1 MSRGSAPAIDYVV
14 HPSGP
19 LRGEIRVP
27 GDKSIS
33 HRAVMLGAI
42 ADGDTRIRG
51 LLEGEDV
58 LATVAAFRSM
68 GVEIEGPHD
77 GEVVI
82 HGVGRE
88 GLREPAAA
96 IDLGNSGTAMRL
108 IAGLLAGQ
116 RFGSTLVGD
125 ASLSRR
131 PMRRITE
138 PLTRMGARIGTAHG
152 GTPPLTIRP
161 AGRLAPIDYA
171 SPVAS
176 AQVKSCILL
185 AGLCADGRTCVTEPA
200 PARDHTE
207 RMLAAFGADVTRE
220 DASAREGT
228 PSLRGEAAAASAR
241 QGAPSLE
248 GASPHAGEA
257 EKAEAREGMPSRED
271 APSRGLQDR
280 RRGDR
285 EGAPSLEG
293 ALACAGSRI
302 CIEGGGRLAAVEI
315 DVPGDISSAAFFL
328 AAAAGRPGSD
338 LLIRDVGVN
347 PTRAGILAI
356 LERMGADVTRSNP
369 RTAGGEPVAD
379 LRVRGTE
386 LRGVDVDPA
395 LVPLAIDEF
404 PAVFVAAAGAR
415 GVTRVTGAG
424 ELRVK
429 ESDRIAVSAAALAAL
444 GVPAQATGDGMVIEG
459 GAMSGGEVDSAADH
473 RIAMAFATVSA
484 GAPVRVRNCRNVAT
498 SFPGFEAVADAVGL
512 HVEVVD
518 GRD

>member
-1 MSRGSAPAIDYVV
+1 MNGQPPLDGADPPIVDYVV

-42 ADGDTRIRG
+42 ADGDTRIGG

-58 LATVAAFRSM
+58 LATVAAFRAM

-77 GEVVI
+77 GEAVI

-88 GLREPAAA
+88 GLRAPAAA

-108 IAGLLAGQ
+108 LAGLLAGQ
-116 RFGSTLVGD
+116 GFGAVLVGD

-138 PLTRMGARIGTAHG
+138 PLSRMGARIGTADG

-161 AGRLAPIDYA
+161 GGRLAPIDYA

-185 AGLCADGRTCVTEPA
+185 AGLYADGRTCVTESA

-207 RMLAAFGADVTRE
+207 RMLAAFGVALT
-220 DASAREGT
+220 
-228 PSLRGEAAAASAR
+228 
-241 QGAPSLE
+241 
-248 GASPHAGEA
+248 
-257 EKAEAREGMPSRED
+257 
-271 APSRGLQDR
+271 
-280 RRGDR
+280 R
-285 EGAPSLEG
+285 EGAP
-293 ALACAGSRI
+293 ARAGSRI
-302 CIEGGGRLAAVEI
+302 CVEGGGRLAATEI

-338 LLIRDVGVN
+338 LLVRNVGMN

-356 LERMGADVTRSNP
+356 LERMGADVSRSNP

-379 LRVRGTE
+379 LRVRGRE
-386 LRGVDVDPA
+386 LRGIDVDPA

-429 ESDRIAVSAAALAAL
+429 ESDRIAASATALATL
-444 GVPAQATGDGMVIEG
+444 GVPARATADGMVIEG

-473 RIAMAFATVSA
+473 RIAMAFATASA

-498 SFPGFEAVADAVGL
+498 SFPGFEAVANAVGL
-512 HVEVVD
+512 RVEVVD
-518 GRD
+518 ARG